1 MDEVAQSHGRRRLAA
16 RHYPD
21 DVTPVAPPRLIEEA
35 ARIFLALGIAAT
47 DLRLRAKPGS
57 PLGVTGRRHGDA
69 DRDPMTETTMTAQ
82 GRRRH
87 AR

>member
-16 RHYPD
+16 RHSD

-35 ARIFLALGIAAT
+35 ARIFLALGITAT

-57 PLGVTGRRHGDA
+57 PLGVLADAMETPTGFR
-69 DRDPMTETTMTAQ
+69 
-82 GRRRH
+82 
-87 AR
+87 